1 MPKRKPN
8 KKKLQTER
16 LPVSL
21 PVTIDFRKLSKIAD
35 DVVPVVVQD
44 ANTLEVLVL
53 AYMNEEALRA
63 TLETGILTLWSTSRG
78 ELWVKGKTSGNT
90 FAAAGVRVNCENN
103 SLLVLVEPQG
113 KGMCHKN
120 GPTGEPYRSCFYRD
134 ITTEGEILLE
144 TVRDG
149 A

>member
-1 MPKRKPN
+1 MPTRRKKP
-8 KKKLQTER
+8 QTKQ
-16 LPVSL
+16 PPASL
-21 PVTIDFRKLSKIAD
+21 PIAIDFRKLGRVAG

-63 TLETGILTLWSTSRG
+63 TLEMGNLVLWSTSRN
-78 ELWVKGKTSGNT
+78 ELWVKGATSGNT
-90 FAAAGVRVNCENN
+90 FAVAGVRVNCENN
-103 SLLVLVEPQG
+103 SLLVFVEPQG

-120 GPTGEPYRSCFYRD
+120 DPKGVPYRSCFYRD
-134 ITTEGEILLE
+134 VTTEGETILA
-144 TVRDG
+144 TVRNG